1 MTPSETAD
9 EVEAYK
15 RRENRRLLHRA
26 WELSLLMAPHVSKEH
41 SDEMSTIPLFKS
53 MPGAFPD
60 AAREFLEAAKQP
72 REKKLSDEKE
82 AERARR
88 RAIPR
93 LQRPR

>member
-1 MTPSETAD
+1 MTPAETAD

-15 RRENRRLLHRA
+15 RRENRRLIHRA
-26 WELSLLMAPHVSKEH
+26 WELSLLMAPHAKEG
-41 SDEMSTIPLFKS
+41 SDMGTIALFKS

-60 AAREFLEAAKQP
+60 AAKEFLEAAQSP
-72 REKKLSDEKE
+72 REKTLSPEKE

-93 LQRPR
+93 IQRPR

>member
-1 MTPSETAD
+1 MTPAETAD

-26 WELSLLMAPHVSKEH
+26 WELSLLMAPHVKEEH
-41 SDEMSTIPLFKS
+41 SKEMSTMALFKS

-60 AAREFLEAAKQP
+60 AAREFLEAAESP
-72 REKKLSDEKE
+72 REKKLSADKE

-88 RAIPR
+88 RALPR
-93 LQRPR
+93 VQRHR